1 MEDPDSVVNDTA
13 EQFEKLR
20 KFVEDW
26 GGVAREVAE
35 TAGDAVGKARHLSS
49 PQGRR
54 DQAQTA
60 WKRWWPCIKLAQ
72 RLRSKSGRLQL

>member
-1 MEDPDSVVNDTA
+1 MVNDTA

-35 TAGDAVGKARHLSS
+35 TAGDAVGK
-49 PQGRR
+49 
-54 DQAQTA
+54 
-60 WKRWWPCIKLAQ
+60 
-72 RLRSKSGRLQL
+72 